1 MLCNLLAIR
10 AQSFWLLQLLFVM
23 FYNNK
28 IVSRIFQVCLMI
40 WSLAD
45 LHQEMKTNGYLSL
58 YRARCSAVTGIVN
71 SGIGAFRSSLFRR
84 VVLPEGPIS

>member
-1 MLCNLLAIR
+1 
-10 AQSFWLLQLLFVM
+10 M

-28 IVSRIFQVCLMI
+28 IVSRIFQFCLMI

-45 LHQEMKTNGYLSL
+45 LHQEMKTNGYLSV

-71 SGIGAFRSSLFRR
+71 SGIGAFQSSLFRG